1 MKRNKFQKKLKLL
14 LFMIV
19 VFVIT
24 ESSAIALVKEMI

>member
-1 MKRNKFQKKLKLL
+1 MKRKLKLL